1 MKVKPLFTVDGF
13 EVYPDRIYTVTN
25 KPSKNAP
32 TGFVKEK
39 TTKIPSLGVGDVF
52 SFRYV
57 NNVWDTGFH
66 EFSPCYV
73 GKDSAEV
80 KKLVKERIDNVLK
93 PFQMSVG
100 DFTAFELTNPE
111 SLDKPNFNVED
122 GMIFTVNDPK
132 ARLGLYAALL
142 TKKLTPMEKQHSPEY
157 RNSAFLVEDGTKENK
172 RKNEDAVSFV
182 KAIRVFG
189 DLYVKSPEA
198 LQPILTWLKLGN
210 ITEGGDEDTMTAIFS
225 EKIKNDKSKIAKFL
239 EISDEIKKE
248 SSGHLKYFIYNNLSK
263 MRGKSTDL
271 STASNGRL
279 YYKGVEIGPDMYTS
293 AENLALNTELQ
304 GIRQEILE
312 TSRKAV
318 KI

>member
-1 MKVKPLFTVDGF
+1 
-13 EVYPDRIYTVTN
+13 
-25 KPSKNAP
+25 
-32 TGFVKEK
+32 
-39 TTKIPSLGVGDVF
+39 
-52 SFRYV
+52 
-57 NNVWDTGFH
+57 
-66 EFSPCYV
+66 
-73 GKDSAEV
+73 
-80 KKLVKERIDNVLK
+80 
-93 PFQMSVG
+93 
-100 DFTAFELTNPE
+100 
-111 SLDKPNFNVED
+111 
-122 GMIFTVNDPK
+122 
-132 ARLGLYAALL
+132 
-142 TKKLTPMEKQHSPEY
+142 MEKQHSPEF